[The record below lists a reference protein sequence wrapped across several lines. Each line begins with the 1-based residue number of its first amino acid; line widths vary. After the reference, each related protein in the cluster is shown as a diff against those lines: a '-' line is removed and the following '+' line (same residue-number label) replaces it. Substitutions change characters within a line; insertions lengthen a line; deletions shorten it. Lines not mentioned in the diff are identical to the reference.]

1 MVANKL
7 FKKETQDSMKVLDFL
22 DKNAVKASIKSIKK
36 EDVIKELVGLL
47 ASAHPIKDKASLVET
62 LMNRESLGSTG
73 IGQGIGIPHAKSNC
87 VKELIAALGVSKNGV
102 DFDSLDGELTYI
114 FMLLVAP
121 EDAAGPHLK
130 ALAKISRMLKDKFVR
145 DSLIAAKD
153 EKAILNIIA
162 QEDRKS

>member
-1 MVANKL
+1 
-7 FKKETQDSMKVLDFL
+7 MKVLDFL
-22 DKNAVKASIKSIKK
+22 DKNAIKANIKSIKK
-36 EDVIKELVGLL
+36 EDVIKELVELL
-47 ASAHPIKDKASLVET
+47 CLAYSIKDKASLVQT
-62 LMNRESLGSTG
+62 LLNRESLGSTG

-102 DFDSLDGELTYI
+102 DFDSLDGEPTYI

-145 DSLIAAKD
+145 DSLVAAKD
-153 EKAILNIIA
+153 EKAVLNIIA